1 MSDITVTKTRL
12 FEGVWEGA
20 IYREALDK
28 GDPKVEVRWL
38 QKKLEGV
45 TVLPLKDGSGW
56 SLRIEVPAYAIADGV
71 QTFLINDAESQEMI
85 GEFTI
90 IAGEELSY
98 DIRTEISLLR
108 EELDLL
114 KRAFRRHCLE
124 TM

>member
-1 MSDITVTKTRL
+1 MSDITVAKTRL

-56 SLRIEVPAYAIADGV
+56 SLRIEVPSYAIADGV

>member
-12 FEGVWEGA
+12 LEGVWEGA

-28 GDPKVEVRWL
+28 GDPKVEVTWL